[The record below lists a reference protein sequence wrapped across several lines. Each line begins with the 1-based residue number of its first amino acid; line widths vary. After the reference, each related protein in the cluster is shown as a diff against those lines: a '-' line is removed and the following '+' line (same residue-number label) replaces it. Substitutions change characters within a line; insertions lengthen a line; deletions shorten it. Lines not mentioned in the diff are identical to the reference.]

1 MERSDDELIG
11 RVRGRAVG
19 RVQFRRDVPRRR
31 FVNQPSGYVSPEMV
45 RLTLATASEFGRPLC
60 DGWDYVVNS
69 TGLLI
74 PDIRNVRFL
83 AEIPKLPNLNRY
95 IIVAPNPIVRA
106 MANGL
111 RLVSHPDQVCRS
123 MGEIADSSS

>member
-1 MERSDDELIG
+1 
-11 RVRGRAVG
+11 
-19 RVQFRRDVPRRR
+19 
-31 FVNQPSGYVSPEMV
+31 MV
-45 RLTLATASEFGRPLC
+45 RLTLATAAEFGRPLS

-123 MGEIADSSS
+123 MDEIGDSLG